1 MEKGLKV
8 LMISSDRK
16 ILEEGS
22 AVSERM
28 KEYGALVEE
37 LHIVLLS
44 DVRHGLKDKQL
55 PNNVWVYTTH
65 SYLNFL
71 RPIDACRLGKKI
83 VFDSKFV
90 RGKSIITVQ
99 DPFECGWVGMRI
111 KRKWRIPLEVQLHTD
126 PFSPYFSGFLNS
138 IRKTIARKVLH
149 HADSI
154 RVVTEGL
161 KSKISKQLKIENSK
175 LKILPIY
182 VDKEKIENAPIK
194 FDLHTHYP
202 WHPWRFIMLSV
213 SRLAPEK
220 NLELALAVLALVRKR
235 FPDTGLV
242 IVGSGPEETSLKL
255 KVKSLKLEDGVAFV
269 GWQDD
274 LSSFYKTADAFIQT
288 SLFEGYGL
296 SLVEAGLSGLPVVT
310 TSVGI
315 ALELEHN
322 RDAYIYPPSYPEL
335 LAQGVTDLIENSQKR
350 ENLGTN
356 LKHTLEHKLLS
367 KADYMAKIK
376 ENWEKTAVM
385 INR

>member
-8 LMISSDRK
+8 LMISSDMK

-44 DVRHGLKDKQL
+44 DARHGLKDKQL
-55 PNNVWVYTTH
+55 PNNVWVYTTN
-65 SYLNFL
+65 SSINFL

-182 VDKEKIENAPIK
+182 VDKKKIEEGRVA
-194 FDLHTHYP
+194 FDLHARYG
-202 WHPWRFIMLSV
+202 WHFILLAV
-213 SRLAPEK
+213 SRLSPEK
-220 NLELALAVLALVRKR
+220 NLGLAIRTLKPVRER
-235 FPDTGLV
+235 FKDTGLV
-242 IVGSGPEETSLKL
+242 IVGSGQEENHLKALVKKLKL
-255 KVKSLKLEDGVAFV
+255 DGAVEFV
-269 GWQDD
+269 GWQND
-274 LSSFYKTADAFIQT
+274 LASFYKTANVFVQT
-288 SLFEGYGL
+288 SFFEGYGL
-296 SLVEAGLSGLPVVT
+296 SLIEAGLYGLPIIT
-310 TSVGI
+310 TPVGI
-315 ALELEHN
+315 AQELEHGK
-322 RDAYIYPPSYPEL
+322 DAFIYPVGNPEL
-335 LAQGVTDLIENSQKR
+335 FAQGVVDLIENNYKR
-350 ENLGTN
+350 ENLRTN
-356 LKHTLEHKLLS
+356 MKHTLEIKLMS
-367 KADYMAKIK
+367 RTDYMTQIK
-376 ENWEKTAVM
+376 DGWVSTAAN
-385 INR
+385 IK